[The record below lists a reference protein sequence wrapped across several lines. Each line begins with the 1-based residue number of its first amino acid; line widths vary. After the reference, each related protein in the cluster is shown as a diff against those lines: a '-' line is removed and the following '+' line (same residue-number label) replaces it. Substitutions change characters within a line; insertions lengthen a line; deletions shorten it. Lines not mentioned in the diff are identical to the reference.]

1 MSQRNVDDDLDWE
14 YAEQQFERLRE
25 ALAQLR
31 RYEAVIE
38 AARQYLKL
46 SKSPPE
52 LYVGFLE
59 PEVAAYLNLREALR
73 ALNKAEA
80 GDE

>member
-38 AARQYLKL
+38 AARAHKKREDTEQAGPYDTWTTDWDI
-46 SKSPPE
+46 
-52 LYVGFLE
+52 YY
-59 PEVAAYLNLREALR
+59 AIEALD
-73 ALNKAEA
+73 KAE
-80 GDE
+80 EE

>member
-1 MSQRNVDDDLDWE
+1 MNQRNVDDDLDWE

-38 AARQYLKL
+38 AARA
-46 SKSPPE
+46 
-52 LYVGFLE
+52 LYYAWMRQTKEPGVVG
-59 PEVAAYLNLREALR
+59 PLNRLFDTLEALD
-73 ALNKAEA
+73 KAE
-80 GDE
+80 EE